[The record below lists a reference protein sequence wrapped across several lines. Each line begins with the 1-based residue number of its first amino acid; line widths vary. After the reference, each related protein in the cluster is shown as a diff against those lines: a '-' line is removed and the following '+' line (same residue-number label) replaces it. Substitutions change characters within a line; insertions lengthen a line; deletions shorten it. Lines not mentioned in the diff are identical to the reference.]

1 MSCMNGPI
9 GISGPADCPS
19 RDPSRVSTRLAP
31 TDRRTRST
39 RSSSAASCPDAARVR
54 ACSRPWSPSRPTPGC
69 DDGCMSAD
77 GVGRA
82 RAVLEALQ
90 DAVDSREPERLIG
103 LFADPAVLIGTSGD
117 GRDRTGLRAYLTEVA
132 TQPESLRWDWQD
144 IVPFH
149 DEPDLL
155 AFAAFGEVVVSD
167 EATEQRAPIRASLVA
182 AAVEGGWRIKHFH
195 GSIPSGV

>member
-1 MSCMNGPI
+1 M
-9 GISGPADCPS
+9 
-19 RDPSRVSTRLAP
+19 RW
-31 TDRRTRST
+31 
-39 RSSSAASCPDAARVR
+39 SSAACCPVAPRVR
-54 ACSRPWSPSRPTPGC
+54 ACCGPGC
-69 DDGCMSAD
+69 RSRRQSRWDDGSMSAD

-103 LFADPAVLIGTSGD
+103 LLAYPAVLIGTSGD

-132 TQPESLRWDWQD
+132 TQPESLRWDRQGID
-144 IVPFH
+144 PLH
-149 DEPDLL
+149 DDTDLL
-155 AFAAFGEVVVSD
+155 GVAAFGEVVVSD

-182 AAVEGGWRIKHFH
+182 APVEGGWRIKHFH